1 MDKNDFLQDYAV
13 KVLIIWNY
21 FACYNTTMVPS
32 CILQKKKNNHSEGRR
47 NMMLKKI
54 GPNL

>member
-21 FACYNTTMVPS
+21 FACYKHYHGT
-32 CILQKKKNNHSEGRR
+32 
-47 NMMLKKI
+47 
-54 GPNL
+54 

>member
-21 FACYNTTMVPS
+21 FACYNTTMAPS
-32 CILQKKKNNHSEGRR
+32 CILQKKKIILKEEEIWC
-47 NMMLKKI
+47 LKK
-54 GPNL
+54 